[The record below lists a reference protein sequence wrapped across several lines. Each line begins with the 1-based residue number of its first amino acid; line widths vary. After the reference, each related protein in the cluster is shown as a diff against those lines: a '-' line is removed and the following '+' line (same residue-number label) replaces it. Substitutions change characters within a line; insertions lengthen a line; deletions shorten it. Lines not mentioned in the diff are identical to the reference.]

1 MTDDFDTSKRFVRLI
16 EKREDGFIEFE
27 FAVGEPEIFAEMM
40 LAEED
45 FIKFCQDQEVVMI
58 DENSNP
64 IDHDSGFG
72 WRLRDA
78 AHKRI

>member
-1 MTDDFDTSKRFVRLI
+1 MTEDFDTSKRFVRLI

-64 IDHDSGFG
+64 IDHDNGFE
-72 WRLRDA
+72 WRMRDA
-78 AHKRI
+78 THKRL